1 MVTLQEKFI
10 MSNKYRSEALTQHA
24 DQPPDPATGARAVS
38 IYQTTCYVFE
48 NAQDC
53 ENQLA
58 MKKPAFIYSRL
69 ANPTGMYWNALISI
83 TPLSAYG
90 FGWIV
95 PFLIGLVAGSL
106 LWPSHQA
113 AVETADV

>member
-10 MSNKYRSEALTQHA
+10 MINKYRSEALTQHA
-24 DQPPDPATGARAVS
+24 DQHPDPATGARAVS

-48 NAQDC
+48 NAQDG

-106 LWPSHQA
+106 LWPFHQA

>member
-24 DQPPDPATGARAVS
+24 DQPPD
-38 IYQTTCYVFE
+38 VFE
-48 NAQDC
+48 NAQDG

>member
-24 DQPPDPATGARAVS
+24 DQPPDG
-38 IYQTTCYVFE
+38 
-48 NAQDC
+48 

>member
-1 MVTLQEKFI
+1 MQISLP
-10 MSNKYRSEALTQHA
+10 Y
-24 DQPPDPATGARAVS
+24 PATSARAVS

-48 NAQDC
+48 NAQDG

-95 PFLIGLVAGSL
+95 PFLIGFVSGSL
-106 LWPSHQA
+106 LWSFRRP
-113 AVETADV
+113 AVETAGV